1 MTGYPDEPAAN
12 MPVAREADMI
22 AAVIGRIGTP
32 DLLLTLDQVLK
43 SIADF
48 DLSVVFGYPYGE
60 CPRLLH
66 NGYGAHATHEAL
78 DAYLRGAYL
87 LDPFYTASV
96 HGHSPGLWRMRE
108 LAPDD
113 FFQSDFYGSS
123 EVHPCISLEPGSL
136 VEEIGFLV
144 PLPCG
149 FTAAYSLMRKT
160 GRPPFNEGEM
170 SRLRAFE
177 PIVREA
183 LRSHWRQLDSSAP
196 VSPPGGGLEA
206 AFARF
211 AQDYLTYQQRRIVQL
226 ILRGHSTLSISTII
240 GSTEGTVKIH
250 RKNIYRRLGISS
262 QSELFG
268 CFIKSLFGDERSCPD
283 SISGRSDC
291 PPATSFRR

>member
-1 MTGYPDEPAAN
+1 MTGYPDEPATG
-12 MPVAREADMI
+12 MPVARDADTI

-32 DLLLTLDQVLK
+32 DFPLTLDQMLK

-66 NGYGAHATHEAL
+66 DGYGAHATNAAL

-96 HGHSPGLWRMRE
+96 HGHPPGLWRMRE
-108 LAPDD
+108 LAPDA
-113 FFQSDFYGSS
+113 FFQSDFYGAS

-160 GRPPFNEGEM
+160 GRQPFDEDEM
-170 SRLRAFE
+170 CRLRALE

-196 VSPPGGGLEA
+196 ANPPGGALEA

-211 AQDYLTYQQRRIVQL
+211 AQDHLTYQQRRIVQL

-262 QSELFG
+262 QTELFG
-268 CFIKSLFGDERSCPD
+268 CFIKSLFADERLGPD
-283 SISGRSDC
+283 LVAGRSGG
-291 PPATSFRR
+291 PPAPGMRR

>member
-1 MTGYPDEPAAN
+1 MTGYPDGPTTDVL
-12 MPVAREADMI
+12 VAREADTI
-22 AAVIGRIGTP
+22 AAVIGRIGTS
-32 DLLLTLDQVLK
+32 DLPLALDEFLK
-43 SIADF
+43 SVADF
-48 DLSVVFGYPYGE
+48 DLTVIFGYPYGE

-66 NGYGAHATHEAL
+66 NGYGAHATHAAL

-96 HGHSPGLWRMRE
+96 HGHPPGLWRMRE

-113 FFQSDFYGSS
+113 FFQSDFYGAS

-160 GRPPFNEGEM
+160 GRPPFDESEM
-170 SRLRAFE
+170 SRLRALE

-183 LRSHWRQLDSSAP
+183 LRSHWRQLDSGALVNP
-196 VSPPGGGLEA
+196 LDGALEA

-240 GSTEGTVKIH
+240 GTTEGTVKIH
-250 RKNIYRRLGISS
+250 RKNIYRRLEISS

-268 CFIKSLFGDERSCPD
+268 RFIKSLFVDEPL
-283 SISGRSDC
+283 
-291 PPATSFRR
+291 